1 LQEQGSAF
9 LRGNR
14 PAEDAFLTT
23 QIRHAGLNIIGRSA
37 TPEFGVCGSAENP
50 AIYVTRSPWNP
61 QYTTFGS
68 SAGACASVAAGII
81 PLAHATDGGGSIR
94 IPAGSNGLIG
104 LKSSR
109 GYSPLA
115 RRYRISRVMSQHKAV

>member
-1 LQEQGSAF
+1 MKDLGPGVKGRLQEQGSAF

-68 SAGACASVAAGII
+68 SAGACTSVAAGII
-81 PLAHATDGGGSIR
+81 PSPTPPTAAALSAFR
-94 IPAGSNGLIG
+94 
-104 LKSSR
+104 R
-109 GYSPLA
+109 GQWA
-115 RRYRISRVMSQHKAV
+115 YRTEK

>member
-1 LQEQGSAF
+1 

-81 PLAHATDGGGSIR
+81 PRPRHRRRRLYPHSGGVQW
-94 IPAGSNGLIG
+94 A
-104 LKSSR
+104 
-109 GYSPLA
+109 
-115 RRYRISRVMSQHKAV
+115 YRPEK